1 MKGTAARGL
10 WSAQDQQRAAALR
23 ASEKDR
29 AENVMIVDMV
39 RNDLGRVAEMGSVSV
54 PKLFTVEQY
63 PTVWQMTSTVV
74 ARTGASLAQLFGATF
89 PPASITGAPKC
100 RTMEIIAEL
109 ETSPRRVYTGAV
121 GFVAP
126 DGRTQFNVAI
136 RTVLI
141 DRVRGEAEYG
151 VGGGIVWDSDC
162 DREAEECRTKSRIL
176 GFSRPPF
183 ELLESLLWRPGRGY
197 YLLRRHLWRLRES
210 ARYFGFPVDLGQARE
225 ELDRLAAGL
234 PAGRHKVR
242 LLLSRQGTIRVEAAP
257 VAANPADPVAVA
269 LAREPVDPDDVFLY
283 HKTTCRR
290 VYEQAAKAHPGVA
303 DVILHNCRGEVTEST
318 VANVV
323 AEIDGRLCTPPV
335 HCGLLPGTCRE
346 ELLARGTIVERVI
359 TIEELLGSPA
369 VYLVNSVRG
378 KRLVRVARPTD
389 DTPLPVAT

>member
-1 MKGTAARGL
+1 
-10 WSAQDQQRAAALR
+10 
-23 ASEKDR
+23 
-29 AENVMIVDMV
+29 
-39 RNDLGRVAEMGSVSV
+39 
-54 PKLFTVEQY
+54 
-63 PTVWQMTSTVV
+63 
-74 ARTGASLAQLFGATF
+74 
-89 PPASITGAPKC
+89 
-100 RTMEIIAEL
+100 
-109 ETSPRRVYTGAV
+109 
-121 GFVAP
+121 
-126 DGRTQFNVAI
+126 
-136 RTVLI
+136 
-141 DRVRGEAEYG
+141 
-151 VGGGIVWDSDC
+151 
-162 DREAEECRTKSRIL
+162 
-176 GFSRPPF
+176 
-183 ELLESLLWRPGRGY
+183 
-197 YLLRRHLWRLRES
+197 
-210 ARYFGFPVDLGQARE
+210 
-225 ELDRLAAGL
+225 
-234 PAGRHKVR
+234 
-242 LLLSRQGTIRVEAAP
+242 
-257 VAANPADPVAVA
+257 VAVA